1 MSEVPK
7 VYKAIA
13 NVMSALSKEGIS
25 KDRKNQAQGYS
36 FRGIDDVYQALSGLL
51 SANDLVIIPRVQSH
65 RLEER
70 ETAKGGRMAY
80 SFVDVEFDL
89 VSAEDGTKHTARTTG
104 EGMDS
109 ADKSTNKA
117 MSAAYKY
124 MAFQVFCIPV
134 EGDNDADSHTHEVKP
149 VQRQQA
155 PQTQSTPQQS
165 VNDTGKLAGD
175 YLKTFTDSAQF
186 KEFKAFCDEDNI
198 SWSKSA
204 LDAKDVNVE
213 NFIQLMQ
220 YVKEGVLPNGTV
232 RG

>member
-1 MSEVPK
+1 MSESPK

-13 NVMSALSKEGIS
+13 SVMSALSKEGIS
-25 KDRKNQAQGYS
+25 KDRKNQAQGYN
-36 FRGIDDVYQALSGLL
+36 FRGIDDVYQSLSSLL
-51 SANDLVIIPRVQSH
+51 SANQLVIIPRVQSH

-89 VSAEDGTKHTARTTG
+89 VSAEDGSTHTARTTG

-134 EGDNDADSHTHEVKP
+134 EGDNDADAHTHDVKP
-149 VQRQQA
+149 VQRQQTPNA
-155 PQTQSTPQQS
+155 TQPAVS
-165 VNDTGKLAGD
+165 DGGKSAGD
-175 YLKTFTDSAQF
+175 YLKSCGLSPGEFQ
-186 KEFKAFCDEDNI
+186 EFKDYCEKEKA
-198 SWSKSA
+198 SWTAAA
-204 LDAKDVNVE
+204 LDAKTVGCVS
-213 NFIQLMQ
+213 FVQIMRL
-220 YVKEGVLPNGTV
+220 VTEGVLPNGSV